1 MAAYDYIVIG
11 AGSAGAIVA
20 AKLAATSGAIS
31 VLLLEAGSA
40 PAGTDAEFWTPSEW
54 ALLQHRSDL
63 EWGYQ
68 SAPQIFLNDRIIPQP
83 HAKVLGGCSGHNAM
97 LYVRGA
103 RADYDGWAALGCA
116 GWDWA
121 SVLPHFQNVE
131 SVMTLTQATADAFL
145 TPLIAAAGQCGIPYN
160 PDYNNSPSP
169 FGAALLNFTIDPRGR
184 RETTYSAYVSPMGA
198 PSNLTVVTQALV
210 RRVLFEGTRAAGVEW
225 IDLRTSTR
233 QTAAAGVEVIL
244 SAGAIASPQIL
255 QLSGIGT
262 EGDLGR
268 FGIPMVAYLPGVG
281 LNLQDHLYI
290 NTLWT
295 ATNPMPPQPYGLA
308 GGVIFASTGLAVPER
323 RGPGRAIARMDGAAA
338 PPRAAGGGGSIAD
351 PVVDV
356 ECSMSGGRL
365 DGMSL
370 PPQWQQ
376 SYLIFPNIMHFE
388 STGFVTIQ
396 AADPAIPPLIQP
408 NYLAMLTDMARAIAG
423 LKIARAIGN
432 APALAGWRVA
442 EELPGPAVQTDEEL
456 AAYIQA
462 DASTS
467 FHACGTCAM
476 GTDEWAVVDPALRVR
491 GVTGLRVVD
500 ASIMPVIVS
509 GNTAA
514 ATMMIADKASG
525 MILADRAI
533 GTARPG

>member
-1 MAAYDYIVIG
+1 MAVYDYIVIG

-20 AKLAATSGAIS
+20 AKLAAAGGAIS
-31 VLLLEAGSA
+31 VLLLEAGGA
-40 PAGTDAEFWTPSEW
+40 PAGTDAQFWTPSEW
-54 ALLQHRSDL
+54 ALLQHRTDL

-68 SAPQIFLNDRIIPQP
+68 SAPQMFLNDRVIPQP
-83 HAKVLGGCSGHNAM
+83 HARVLGGCSGHNAM

-103 RADYDGWAALGCA
+103 RADYDGWAARGCP

-121 SVLPHFQNVE
+121 SVVPHFRRVE
-131 SVMTLTQATADAFL
+131 SVMTLTRATAEAFL
-145 TPLIAAAGQCGIPYN
+145 TPLIAAAAQCGIPYN
-160 PDYNNSPSP
+160 PDYNNAPSP
-169 FGAALLNFTIDPRGR
+169 LGAALLNFTIDPRGR
-184 RETTYSAYVSPMGA
+184 RETTYSAYVSPLGA

-210 RRVLFEGTRAAGVEW
+210 RRVLFDTTRAAGVEW
-225 IDLRTSTR
+225 IDLRSSTT
-233 QTAAAGVEVIL
+233 QTAAAGVEVIVCG
-244 SAGAIASPQIL
+244 GAIASPQIL
-255 QLSGIGT
+255 QSSGIGSA
-262 EGDLGR
+262 GDLGR
-268 FGIPMVAYLPGVG
+268 FGIRMVANLPGVG

-295 ATNPMPPQPYGLA
+295 AAAPMPPQPYGLSGA
-308 GGVIFASTGLAVPER
+308 VIFASTGLAA
-323 RGPGRAIARMDGAAA
+323 PGARTDGAAA
-338 PPRAAGGGGSIAD
+338 PPGDAAGEGAGAD

-356 ECSMSGGRL
+356 ECSISGGRL

-396 AADPAIPPLIQP
+396 SADPAMPPLIQP
-408 NYLAMLTDMARAIAG
+408 NYLGTLADMARAIAG

-442 EELPGPAVQTDEEL
+442 EALPGPGVQTDEQL
-456 AAYIQA
+456 AAYVKA
-462 DASTS
+462 EASTS

-514 ATMMIADKASG
+514 ATMMIADKATG
-525 MILADRAI
+525 LILADRA
-533 GTARPG
+533 GTVRPS

>member
-1 MAAYDYIVIG
+1 MASYDYIVIG

-68 SAPQIFLNDRIIPQP
+68 SAPQNFLNGRIIPQP

-121 SVLPHFQNVE
+121 SVLPHFQSVE

-160 PDYNNSPSP
+160 PDYNNGPSP

-210 RRVLFEGTRAAGVEW
+210 RRVLFDGTRAAGVEW

-338 PPRAAGGGGSIAD
+338 PPRGAGGGGSIAD
-351 PVVDV
+351 PIVDV

-396 AADPAIPPLIQP
+396 AADPAVPPFIQP
-408 NYLAMLTDMARAIAG
+408 NYLAMLSDMARAVAG

-442 EELPGPAVQTDEEL
+442 EELPGPAVQTDDQL

-462 DASTS
+462 EASTS

-514 ATMMIADKASG
+514 ATMMIADKASS
-525 MILADRAI
+525 MILAARAT